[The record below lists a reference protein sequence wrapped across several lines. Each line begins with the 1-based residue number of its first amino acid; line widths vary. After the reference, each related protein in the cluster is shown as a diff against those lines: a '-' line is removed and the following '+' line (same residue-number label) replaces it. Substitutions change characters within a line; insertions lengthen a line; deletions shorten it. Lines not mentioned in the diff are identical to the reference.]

1 MTLKSVSVILMAA
14 VVVTACSGGGRRG
27 PDEFEVLE
35 RQPLVVPPEAELTPP
50 RPGEPRAQEID
61 PGKAAYE
68 ALFPGKKL
76 TRPAPKSSSE
86 SNLLRRLAMSSP
98 DIRSNVGGGKT
109 ADVATKKLLLADLL
123 DAEERQYR
131 PDNVEIYKVSGNE

>member
-1 MTLKSVSVILMAA
+1 MTLKSVSVMLVAA
-14 VVVTACSGGGRRG
+14 VALTACSGGKKG

-61 PGKAAYE
+61 PGQAAYE

-76 TRPAPKSSSE
+76 KRPAPKSAGEYS
-86 SNLLRRLAMSSP
+86 LLRQLRPSSP
-98 DIRSNVGGGKT
+98 DIRSNVGGDAK
-109 ADVATKKLLLADLL
+109 ADVVTKKLLLADLL
-123 DAEERQYR
+123 DAEERTFR
-131 PDNVEIYKVSGNE
+131 PDNIEIYRVTGDN